1 MTRRTPFRSLALL
14 GATVALG
21 LAGCAADARQ
31 GDEDVDSDAQAV
43 EEAEAH
49 RPGRP
54 PPFGPHMLIQTAL
67 EDLDLD
73 DAQRR
78 TIEADL
84 AEMKPRARPEK
95 ATALAA
101 AIRAGAIDPAK
112 LAPSEMEERTAK
124 NEVHTRVLA
133 SLAKLHQTLTPEQR
147 SQLVGK
153 VRTRLERAPAGPP
166 PGTDGK
172 HPHGRPGHLGF
183 LLHGIDLDD
192 AQRERIEAALEAA
205 SLPEPPPPPRPE
217 DHRVEMGELL
227 DAFAMATF
235 DSKAIPEPPARAGRP
250 PVLEALAVVVP
261 LLDAEQR
268 EALAVRFER
277 GPFGHPPPRR

>member
-1 MTRRTPFRSLALL
+1 MTRRTPFRSLTLL

-43 EEAEAH
+43 EEAEDH

-54 PPFGPHMLIQTAL
+54 PPFGPHALIQTAL

-84 AEMKPRARPEK
+84 AGMRPPARPEK

-101 AIRAGAIDPAK
+101 AIRAGSIDPAK
-112 LAPSEMEERTAK
+112 LAPTEAEERTAK

-133 SLAKLHQTLTPEQR
+133 SLEKLHQTLMPEQR
-147 SQLVGK
+147 SELVGK
-153 VRTRLERAPAGPP
+153 VRARLERAPAGPP
-166 PGTDGK
+166 PGMAAK
-172 HPHGRPGHLGF
+172 PPHGAPGHLGF
-183 LLHGIDLDD
+183 LLHGIDMDD
-192 AQRERIEAALEAA
+192 AQRERIEAALDAA
-205 SLPEPPPPPRPE
+205 NLPEPPPPLRPE
-217 DHRVEMGELL
+217 EHRDKMVELL
-227 DAFAMATF
+227 EAFAATTF
-235 DSKAIPEPPARAGRP
+235 AAKAIPEPPARAGRP